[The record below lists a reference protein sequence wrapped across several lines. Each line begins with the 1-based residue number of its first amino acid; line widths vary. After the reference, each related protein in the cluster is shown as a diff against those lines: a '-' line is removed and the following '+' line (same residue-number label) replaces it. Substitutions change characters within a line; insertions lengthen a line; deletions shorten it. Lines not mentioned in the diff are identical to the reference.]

1 MKIETFIKNEVR
13 KYRRVVERATKN
25 NKVNLDVLEQKKNKY
40 YRNCESRIWEEFS
53 KLTYSQFCNLK
64 DMARNM
70 LEEIDKEF
78 FGVYVD
84 GVCVGYDF
92 CRYNR

>member
-1 MKIETFIKNEVR
+1 MYWN
-13 KYRRVVERATKN
+13 
-25 NKVNLDVLEQKKNKY
+25 KKNKY

-84 GVCVGYDF
+84 GACVGYDF